1 MSRVVIKNLNKCY
14 GGSVKAADNVS
25 LELADGELFALL
37 GSSGCG
43 KTTVLR
49 CIAGLERPD
58 SGSIIVD
65 GADINA
71 LAVQKR
77 DCGMV
82 FQNYALFPHLTVREN
97 VAYGLA
103 AERYARSGWLGKLGS
118 LWNSAAS
125 SISAEDEAKV
135 KEMLKMAELS
145 ETADRLPAQL
155 SGGQQQRVALARAL
169 ITKPKILLFD
179 EPLGAL
185 DAKLRLRMCREISA
199 IQKKFAITALYVT
212 HDREEALSV
221 ADRIAVMDKGRILQA
236 GTPEEIFLRPQKT
249 FVADFVGIGNI
260 FKAVYEGEGRFSFD
274 GGTAYAGN
282 GDDRRPQAGS
292 VCFLAVRAEF
302 VSLEPPE
309 GVSGGVP
316 AAVSGINVW
325 TGEILEKAFRGGFF
339 KVFVKLGG
347 SVLEAAVSIKQSARL
362 GKVGDGVLVKI
373 AADDILI
380 LEEN

>member
-14 GGSVKAADNVS
+14 EQGVKAVDNVS

-58 SGSIIVD
+58 SGSITVD
-65 GADINA
+65 GTDISS
-71 LAVQKR
+71 LAVQER

-103 AERYARSGWLGKLGS
+103 AGRYAKSGFLGRLGS
-118 LWNSAAS
+118 LWNSLAS
-125 SISAEDEAKV
+125 SISSEDAARVE
-135 KEMLKMAELS
+135 EMLKTAELS

-199 IQKKFAITALYVT
+199 IQKRFAITALYVT
-212 HDREEALSV
+212 HDREEALSA
-221 ADRIAVMDKGRILQA
+221 ADRIAVMDKGRILQIGA
-236 GTPEEIFLRPQKT
+236 PEEIFLRPKT
-249 FVADFVGIGNI
+249 AFVADFVGVGNI
-260 FKAVYEGEGRFSFD
+260 FKAVYEGEGRFSFE
-274 GGTAYAGN
+274 GGSLSVNLA
-282 GDDRRPQAGS
+282 DKQPPPVGS
-292 VCFLAVRAEF
+292 VRSLAVRSEF
-302 VSLEPPE
+302 VTLEPL
-309 GVSGGVP
+309 SGASEEAPSAPGL
-316 AAVSGINVW
+316 NVRR
-325 TGEILEKAFRGGFF
+325 GEIADKAFMGGFTRF
-339 KVFVKLGG
+339 FVKIGG
-347 SVLEAAVSIKQSARL
+347 CVLEAAVPLKQSGRL
-362 GKVGDGVLVKI
+362 GRVGDGVRVEI
-373 AADDILI
+373 AAADILV
-380 LEEN
+380 LEES